1 MNIKLNIPYS
11 NKDKLKKYKIK
22 WNNDYKIWYLEDYR
36 NLIYLIDYLEN
47 RNFTIYVTEKLY
59 IVEGFITC
67 WKCSKMILVYAFGAL
82 KSSFLDCEK
91 NIGNLIQNLK

>member
-47 RNFTIYVTEKLY
+47 RNFTI
-59 IVEGFITC
+59 
-67 WKCSKMILVYAFGAL
+67 
-82 KSSFLDCEK
+82 
-91 NIGNLIQNLK
+91 

>member
-11 NKDKLKKYKIK
+11 NKDKLKKYKIM

-36 NLIYLIDYLEN
+36 NLTYLIDYLEN

-67 WKCSKMILVYAFGAL
+67 WKMF
-82 KSSFLDCEK
+82 
-91 NIGNLIQNLK
+91 